1 MTRHPRNTERG
12 SQVLLRK
19 RQQERKYRDA
29 LQTHIDSPGRS
40 LRSIAIELHLCPR
53 EVQRRWQRYTTA
65 VATDEA
71 SSLSMATSDRRGGHN
86 RAFTVQH
93 ELLLR
98 ELVLGAPTAMT
109 HNEIQRAAL
118 QLHHDVNVASSRSL
132 RSTRSAVTFKASS
145 RFVTQFKRRQ
155 RLSSHR
161 VSLKFRS
168 ASAPD
173 PVEQEHNI
181 LEYVKDVRTAIDAYG
196 AHNVLNMDETP
207 VPKCEHPIT
216 GVVATGSGHA
226 AQCKTDAG
234 NRLNVTHF
242 PTISAAG
249 NHLQLCAIIKGKT
262 ERTLK
267 KIRTDASAATS
278 RVRLYYSPSG
288 WMNSA
293 ILVRW
298 LTDVIQPYLAGR
310 AGALI
315 MDDYHAH
322 WTDEVRAAAAAI
334 DLELIKVPPGLTC
347 EYQPLDVQFNGPM
360 VKERQRI
367 WLRHRMEFPDSKDS
381 EQKAVERAQMAY
393 EGISKSS
400 TVDAWRKAYL
410 VD

>member
-1 MTRHPRNTERG
+1 
-12 SQVLLRK
+12 VAARK
-19 RQQERKYRDA
+19 RKQESLYGDA
-29 LQTHIDSPGRS
+29 LRDKAAAPRFS
-40 LRSIAIELHLCPR
+40 LASIAGRHQVCAREL
-53 EVQRRWQRYTTA
+53 QRRWRRYQAA
-65 VATDEA
+65 VRDGHPSPLTCAA
-71 SSLSMATSDRRGGHN
+71 SDRRGGHN
-86 RAFTVQH
+86 RAFAAQH
-93 ELLLR
+93 ESLLKD
-98 ELVLGAPTAMT
+98 LVLNAPTTMT
-109 HNEIQRAAL
+109 QNEIQSTAL

-132 RSTRSAVTFKASS
+132 RTTRSVVSFKASP
-145 RFVTQFKRRQ
+145 RFITQFKRRQ

-161 VSLKFRS
+161 SSLKFRS

-181 LEYVKDVRTAIDAYG
+181 LQYVNDVRTAIDTYG
-196 AHNVLNMDETP
+196 ARNVLNMDETP

-226 AQCKTDAG
+226 AQCRTDAG

-242 PTISAAG
+242 PAISAAG

-267 KIRTDASAATS
+267 KIRTDASAVTS

-288 WMNSA
+288 WTNSA

-298 LTDVIQPYLAGR
+298 LADVVQPYLAGR
-310 AGALI
+310 AGALV

-322 WTDEVRAAAAAI
+322 WTEDVRAAAAAI
-334 DLELIKVPPGLTC
+334 RLKLIKVPPGLTC

-367 WLRHRMEFPDSKDS
+367 WLRHRLACPDAKDS

-393 EGISKSS
+393 EGISRSS
-400 TVDAWRKAYL
+400 TVDAWRKAFL
-410 VD
+410 VN